1 MPDPLP
7 VEGKPVQP
15 QPESDVP
22 PRILCGAV
30 SPSGSL
36 LAVCDDHKQMTVWKC
51 SDRTLV
57 RQWNVQRRANSV
69 VFHGEDSILVADKTG
84 DAHVFSVENDSGKL
98 ILGHLSM
105 LLGPNSIETFLLEFW
120 LEK

>member
-1 MPDPLP
+1 M
-7 VEGKPVQP
+7 
-15 QPESDVP
+15 
-22 PRILCGAV
+22 
-30 SPSGSL
+30 
-36 LAVCDDHKQMTVWKC
+36 
-51 SDRTLV
+51 
-57 RQWNVQRRANSV
+57 
-69 VFHGEDSILVADKTG
+69 FHGEDAILVADKTG